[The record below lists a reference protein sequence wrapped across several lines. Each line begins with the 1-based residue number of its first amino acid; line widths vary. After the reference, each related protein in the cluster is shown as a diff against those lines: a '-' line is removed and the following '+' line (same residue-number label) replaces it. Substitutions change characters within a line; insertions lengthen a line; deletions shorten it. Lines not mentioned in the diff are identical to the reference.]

1 MGVIRISDLF
11 KKYRK
16 TLIVIGRTLAII
28 VALVLVVFCNMLES
42 IGDKDFDFKAE
53 FAKNLH
59 SPLTWVLA
67 ISVSLAWVVFYT
79 ITYTSIKERKINE
92 NMYLFNKFDEVNKV
106 RPNNFGEYLRLEVN
120 PNRKA
125 KAYHDKMEN
134 ALAKVQGQLEK
145 IPLEKKDTK
154 KYIKLKNKEQEIIR
168 KSTPQYIEEHFL
180 SLSVKYN
187 RVTLEHFTF
196 AITNTRVTDKTN
208 SDESKKLGAKLFL
221 KMVSGVMISI
231 CGVSIF
237 YSLNVIFNFR
247 ETGLWVTLIM
257 IILTIII
264 QIYFAT
270 LDAENLV
277 DSEIIAPT
285 QTKIKIL
292 EDSML
297 WKKADFSKNP
307 FRKMVDEYVQE
318 HIPKEEVKEKKQA
331 RISIAELEYLQKHR
345 DEINKE
351 IEREVEE
358 QGQQQLKQ
366 N

>member
-1 MGVIRISDLF
+1 MGIIRIGDLI

-16 TLIVIGRTLAII
+16 ALVVVGRVFAIL

-42 IGDKDFDFKAE
+42 LGEESFDFNAE

-67 ISVSLAWVVFYT
+67 ISVSLAWLVFYT
-79 ITYTSIKERKINE
+79 ITYTTIKERKVND
-92 NMYLFNKFDEVNKV
+92 NMNLFNKFDEVNKV
-106 RPNNFGEYLRLEVN
+106 RPNNFGDYLRLVIN
-120 PNRKA
+120 PYRKS

-154 KYIKLKNKEQEIIR
+154 KYLKLKNKEQEIIR

-208 SDESKKLGAKLFL
+208 SDESKKLGAKLFV
-221 KMVSGVMISI
+221 KMISGVMISI

-237 YSLNVIFNFR
+237 YSLKVIFNFR

-257 IILTIII
+257 IILTIFI

-270 LDAENLV
+270 IDAENLV

-285 QTKIKIL
+285 QTKIKII

-297 WKKADFSKNP
+297 WEKADFSKNP
-307 FRKMVDEYVQE
+307 FKKIVDDYVQE
-318 HIPKEEVKEKKQA
+318 HLPKEEEKKQA
-331 RISIAELEYLQKHR
+331 KISMAELEYLQKHR

-358 QGQQQLKQ
+358 QGQQLKTQ
-366 N
+366 D